1 MITKDVLFS
10 FPPVVAAPICP
21 SHVQELL
28 MSGNIKKV
36 LVQPSS
42 TRIFSNE
49 EYCEAG
55 ATVQEDLSEAN
66 VVLGIKTTSQH
77 QVLENKTLLL
87 FAHVIKGNNIP
98 FLIHALHDNTRF
110 IDYECITAAGSSN
123 QRLVAFG
130 EHAGVAGMIDILQG
144 LGQHLLLSGINGTS
158 YSTPF
163 LCCPRAY
170 MHRSINDALTSVA
183 GIGNDIISSSHAT
196 PPLIFAFTG
205 KGKVTQGALR
215 VFQKLPVQWIST
227 KEELKQIAA
236 TITSGSKHCSHVYGY
251 MVKPDDTYA
260 LKDEK
265 PKEHLEFDNS
275 HYRAEPF
282 KYKSIFSQTIAPYI
296 NVLINGAYW
305 DERYPRILT
314 KKDIHELYRQGKNR

>member
-1 MITKDVLFS
+1 MTILFS
-10 FPPVVAAPICP
+10 FSPVIAAPICP

-36 LVQPSS
+36 LVQPSN

-49 EYCEAG
+49 EYCKVG
-55 ATVQEDLSEAN
+55 AIVQEDLSEAN
-66 VVLGIKTTSQH
+66 IVLGIKTTSQH
-77 QVLENKTLLL
+77 QMLENKTLLL

-98 FLIHALHDNTRF
+98 FLIHALNDNIRF
-110 IDYECITAAGSSN
+110 VDYECITAAGSSN

-130 EHAGVAGMIDILQG
+130 EHAGMAGMIDILQG
-144 LGQHLLLSGINGTS
+144 LGQQLLLSGIDGTS

-170 MHRSINDALTSVA
+170 MHRNIDDALTSVT
-183 GIGNDIISSSHAT
+183 GVGNDISASSHAT

-205 KGKVTQGALR
+205 KGHVTQGALR
-215 VFQKLPVQWIST
+215 VFQKLPVRWIAT
-227 KEELKQIAA
+227 KEELKQIASR
-236 TITSGSKHCSHVYGY
+236 TSGSEHCSHVYGY

-260 LKDEK
+260 LKDEG
-265 PKEHLEFDNS
+265 LEQNLVFDNS
-275 HYRAEPF
+275 HYRSEPF

-314 KKDIHELYRQGKNR
+314 KKQINELYRQGKNR